1 MEKIKSYIEELN
13 HQLDGM
19 EFGKRPVELYEPI
32 RYILSLGGKRM
43 RPLLVL
49 LAYLIKKD
57 DYKNILVP
65 ALSVEVFHNFTL
77 MHDDIMDNAPIRR
90 GKPTVHEKW
99 DPNIAIL
106 SGDTMLVK
114 AYDMLLDIEP
124 SILRT
129 AIAKFNKCAVEVCEG
144 QQLDMNFEQYDNVT
158 EEQYI
163 EMIKLKTAVLLGFS
177 LEFGGILAGMSEEN
191 TALLKEFGINIGIGF
206 QLKDDLLDVYGDKEK
221 FGKQVGGDIASNK
234 KTYLLLNALNLA
246 KGETKTK
253 LDQWIAKEEFQIEE
267 KVEAVTA
274 IYNELGIK
282 QMTEEKIDSYFKLGF
297 EALDKIDEDASRIE
311 PLKSFA
317 EYLINREK

>member
-1 MEKIKSYIEELN
+1 MS
-13 HQLDGM
+13 
-19 EFGKRPVELYEPI
+19 FGERPEELYEPI
-32 RYILSLGGKRM
+32 RYILKLGGKRM

-49 LAYLIKKD
+49 LAYMIKRD
-57 DYKNILVP
+57 DYQKVLIP

-114 AYDMLLDIEP
+114 AYDMLLDVDKEL
-124 SILRT
+124 LRT
-129 AIAKFNKCAVEVCEG
+129 VIQKFNQCAVEVCEG
-144 QQLDMNFEQYDNVT
+144 QQLDMNFEQYDNVS

-163 EMIKLKTAVLLGFS
+163 EMIMLKTAVLLGFS
-177 LEFGGILAGMSEEN
+177 LELGGILSGMSLQN

-234 KTYLLLNALNLA
+234 KTFLLLNALNLA
-246 KGETKTK
+246 SGETKIE
-253 LDQWIAKEEFQIEE
+253 LDKWLSLEDFEIEE
-267 KVEAVTA
+267 KVTAVTE
-274 IYNELGIK
+274 IYNSLGIK
-282 QMTEEKIDSYFKLGF
+282 ELTEQKIDSYFKLGF
-297 EALDKIDEDASRIE
+297 EALDKLEAPKERKAQ
-311 PLKSFA
+311 LKSFA